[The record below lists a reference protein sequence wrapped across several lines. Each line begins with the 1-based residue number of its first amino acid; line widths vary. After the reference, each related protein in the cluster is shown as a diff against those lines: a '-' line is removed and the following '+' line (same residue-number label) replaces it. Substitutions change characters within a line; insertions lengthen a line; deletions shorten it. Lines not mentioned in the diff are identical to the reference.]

1 MFGGLLLA
9 IAVAIVLVAIAL
21 QPHKRQQRGSP
32 GARFFREYQY
42 AQRAY
47 LEGDYPEAAR
57 SVDRLLSQRPEDP
70 NVVLLRAH
78 LHYCLQEY
86 ELARAQYGRVLELTV
101 DRELTEYARKGIE
114 NVDRDSGNS
123 GSLS

>member
-9 IAVAIVLVAIAL
+9 IAIAIILVLVAL
-21 QPHKRQQRGSP
+21 RPHKRQQRGNP
-32 GARFFREYQY
+32 DARFFQEYQY

-57 SVDRLLSQRPEDP
+57 SIERLLVQRPDAP
-70 NVVLLRAH
+70 SVVLLRAH

-86 ELARAQYGRVLELTV
+86 DLARTQYGRVLELTA
-101 DRELTEYARKGIE
+101 DLELLEYARKGIE
-114 NVDRDSGNS
+114 NVDRNS
-123 GSLS
+123 SSP

>member
-9 IAVAIVLVAIAL
+9 IASAIILALVVSRPN
-21 QPHKRQQRGSP
+21 QRQQRGDP

-57 SVDRLLSQRPEDP
+57 SIDRLLVQRPDDP

-86 ELARAQYGRVLELTV
+86 ELARAQYGRVLELTT

-114 NVDRDSGNS
+114 NIDRDSNQ
-123 GSLS
+123 

>member
-9 IAVAIVLVAIAL
+9 IAIAIALILVAIR
-21 QPHKRQQRGSP
+21 PHKRQQRGSQ

-57 SVDRLLSQRPEDP
+57 SVDRLLVQRPEDP

-86 ELARAQYGRVLELTV
+86 DSARVQYGRVLELTA
-101 DRELTEYARKGIE
+101 DRELIERARQGIE
-114 NVDRDSGNS
+114 NVDRDRDPS
-123 GSLS
+123 

>member
-9 IAVAIVLVAIAL
+9 IAIAIVLAL
-21 QPHKRQQRGSP
+21 LAVRPRKRQQRGSP
-32 GARFFREYQY
+32 GSRFFREYQY

-47 LEGDYPEAAR
+47 LEGDYLEAAR
-57 SVDRLLSQRPEDP
+57 SVDRLLAQRPDDP

-86 ELARAQYGRVLELTV
+86 DLARAQYGRVLELTA
-101 DRELTEYARKGIE
+101 DRELTERARQGIE
-114 NVDRDSGNS
+114 NVDRDSG
-123 GSLS
+123 LP